1 MSTST
6 STEQARQAHK
16 QRAEREAL
24 DKIAERL
31 CTQFPELPAE
41 RIVFTIQ
48 GRYSEFEG
56 SRIRDFVPVLVERAV
71 RADLSGR

>member
-16 QRAEREAL
+16 RRAEREAL

-31 CTQFPELPAE
+31 ATQFPELPAE
-41 RIVFTIQ
+41 RIVSTIQ
-48 GRYSEFEG
+48 GRYAELED
-56 SRIRDFVPVLVERAV
+56 SRIRDFVPVLVERA
-71 RADLSGR
+71 AKSDLSGR